1 MYRNSPKSLPDWVC
15 SDAKILVGG
24 FGRGKGKTRAVAEKA
39 SKFGGKVLILV
50 SLLPQKKVIQN
61 YLSEMNVSASTD
73 ISLAAIDFVS
83 RIKHQYDLVI
93 IDEPDYT
100 LTDRILSHIGQARQ
114 WAKQIA
120 VIGSVYTLESDCIV
134 EFDVDGTPYVRCKPK
149 SNLLYLMSLFADDK
163 DAELIIT
170 SSTLAST
177 DRPID
182 IELQFQQGE

>member
-1 MYRNSPKSLPDWVC
+1 MSSCRNYPKSLPDWVC

-24 FGRGKGKTRAVAEKA
+24 FERGKGKTKAAIEKA
-39 SKFGGKVLILV
+39 SKYVGKTLYLCPSV
-50 SLLPQKKVIQN
+50 SQRKLTEEAIKQ
-61 YLSEMNVSASTD
+61 YANVSYGAD
-73 ISLAAIDFVS
+73 ITCAGVDKVS
-83 RIKHQYDLVI
+83 KIKHQYDLVI

-134 EFDVDGTPYVRCKPK
+134 EFDVDGTPYIRCKPK

-163 DAELIIT
+163 DAELIGEENM
-170 SSTLAST
+170 
-177 DRPID
+177 ID
-182 IELQFQQGE
+182 TIELQFQQGE

>member
-1 MYRNSPKSLPDWVC
+1 
-15 SDAKILVGG
+15 
-24 FGRGKGKTRAVAEKA
+24 
-39 SKFGGKVLILV
+39 
-50 SLLPQKKVIQN
+50 
-61 YLSEMNVSASTD
+61 MNVSASTD

-134 EFDVDGTPYVRCKPK
+134 EFDVDGTPYIRYKPK

-163 DAELIIT
+163 DAELIGEENM
-170 SSTLAST
+170 
-177 DRPID
+177 ID
-182 IELQFQQGE
+182 TIELQFQQGE

>member
-1 MYRNSPKSLPDWVC
+1 MYRNSPKSIPEWVS
-15 SDAKILVGG
+15 SDSKVVIGG

-163 DAELIIT
+163 DAELIGEENMIDT
-170 SSTLAST
+170 IDDDLESS
-177 DRPID
+177 D
-182 IELQFQQGE
+182 FKGE